1 MHPPRQTFLPTPL
14 DAIAPLAYVDE
25 PPELLLERDP
35 EGDRQE
41 ATESRP
47 PRTVALIPHE
57 GLPTL
62 DETEAS
68 SVPSPTEAPAPTSSS
83 LVSSPIVKMPSLRDP
98 DDEDPEEDKS
108 DGEWPKRRGERTLT
122 LLFADCSFRCGD
134 W

>member
-1 MHPPRQTFLPTPL
+1 MPPPRPTFLLTPP

-25 PPELLLERDP
+25 PPEHLLERDP

-41 ATESRP
+41 ATARRP
-47 PRTVALIPHE
+47 PQTVTLIPRG

-68 SVPSPTEAPAPTSSS
+68 LVPSPTETTALTSSS
-83 LVSSPIVKMPSLRDP
+83 LVSSPIVKMPSLSNP
-98 DDEDPEEDKS
+98 DDEDREEDKS
-108 DGEWPKRRGERTLT
+108 VGERPKWRGERTLT